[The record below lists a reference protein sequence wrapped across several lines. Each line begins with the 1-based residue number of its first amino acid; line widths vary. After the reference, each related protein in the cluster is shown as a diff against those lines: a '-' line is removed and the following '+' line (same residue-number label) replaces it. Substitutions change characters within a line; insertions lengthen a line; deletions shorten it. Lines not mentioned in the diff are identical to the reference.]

1 MAFFLLRWT
10 STPLIRALTSEAL
23 IISVKIFSVVVFPAP
38 LGPRKPTHFEPS
50 IFKLRLDNAV
60 KEPYRFVRF
69 SATMDGA
76 LIGSHRVERFQL
88 SGYSYRLFAFD
99 NQLTTILNTYCV
111 APRVSTLMYAILTE

>member
-1 MAFFLLRWT
+1 
-10 STPLIRALTSEAL
+10 
-23 IISVKIFSVVVFPAP
+23 SVKIFSVVVFPAP

-76 LIGSHRVERFQL
+76 LIGSHLVERFQL
-88 SGYSYRLFAFD
+88 SGNLYRLCAFE
-99 NQLTTILNTYCV
+99 NQLTTFLNRYRV
-111 APRVSTLMYAILTE
+111 APSVTKPMAAITPYAWRIVLQSNPMLHII

>member
-1 MAFFLLRWT
+1 M
-10 STPLIRALTSEAL
+10 PLIMALPSEAR

-76 LIGSHRVERFQL
+76 LIDSHPVERFQL
-88 SGYSYRLFAFD
+88 SGYFYRLRAFE
-99 NQLTTILNTYCV
+99 NQLTTFLNKYRV
-111 APRVSTLMYAILTE
+111 APSVTKLMAALTP